1 MYTIEKSNNLHMD
14 DRIDLNPL
22 HIQVTHAVYFMMYIL
37 FKMFRIK
44 NFVHFNLFQLKFDM
58 NRRKL
63 SFDKVILLLVELFKT
78 HCDVGLTGY
87 CTVFSK

>member
-1 MYTIEKSNNLHMD
+1 
-14 DRIDLNPL
+14 
-22 HIQVTHAVYFMMYIL
+22 MMYIL
-37 FKMFRIK
+37 FKMFRTK

-78 HCDVGLTGY
+78 HCDVGLPGYCTFLLMELFKPHCDVGLTGY